1 MEQQENV
8 ESYFQMQHSYV
19 KDLNMHILQKFENNQ
34 DINISGQLGFRII
47 NIREE
52 KDYFIGEIE
61 LINDINVNVKDDD
74 KASIHISMVGMF
86 TGNTNK
92 DRKKF
97 KKMLK
102 LNGATTLSH
111 LIRAYV
117 YSVTGLGGIP
127 NIITPM
133 INFVNFFKNAKEE
146 WFVWKTIQIYLFI
159 Y

>member
-1 MEQQENV
+1 MEQEKI
-8 ESYFQMQHSYV
+8 ESYFQLQHSYV
-19 KDLNMHILQKFENNQ
+19 KDLNIHILQKFENNQ
-34 DINISGQLGFRII
+34 DINISGQLEFRII

-61 LINDINVNVKDDD
+61 LINDIRVNVKDDD
-74 KASIHISMVGMF
+74 KASIYIAMVGLF

-97 KKMLK
+97 EEMLK

-117 YSVTGLGGIP
+117 YSATGLGGIP

-133 INFVNFFKNAKEE
+133 INFVEFFKNAKEE
-146 WFVWKTIQIYLFI
+146 
-159 Y
+159 

>member
-1 MEQQENV
+1 MDQEKV
-8 ESYFQMQHSYV
+8 ESYFQLQHSYV
-19 KDLNMHILQKFENNQ
+19 KDLNIHTLQKFENNQ

-74 KASIHISMVGMF
+74 KASIHIAMVGLF

-97 KKMLK
+97 EEMLK

-117 YSVTGLGGIP
+117 YSATGLGGIP

-133 INFVNFFKNAKEE
+133 INFVKFFKNAKEE
-146 WFVWKTIQIYLFI
+146 
-159 Y
+159 

>member
-1 MEQQENV
+1 MEQEKI
-8 ESYFQMQHSYV
+8 ESYFQLQHNYV
-19 KDLNMHILQKFENNQ
+19 KDLNIHTLQKFENNQ
-34 DINISGQLGFRII
+34 DINISGKLGFRII

-61 LINDINVNVKDDD
+61 LINDISVNVKDDK
-74 KASIHISMVGMF
+74 KASIHIAMVGLF

-92 DRKKF
+92 DRKRF
-97 KKMLK
+97 EEMLK

-117 YSVTGLGGIP
+117 YSATGLGGIP

-133 INFVNFFKNAKEE
+133 INFVEFFKNAKEE
-146 WFVWKTIQIYLFI
+146 
-159 Y
+159 